1 MSDELPAVAEARMA
15 EIRRSGTWGSALTSD
30 EFAAIRSVGFEP
42 VGQVLGACVYNIGYT
57 GGYNCPGAWGSW
69 GYVPA
74 RTTTQ
79 VSGRGGYGS
88 FGPLVQAMYEAR
100 HKALD
105 RMTAECE
112 ELGGHG
118 VVGVRLTIGAFP
130 AGGLEFK
137 AIGTAI
143 RAPGVPPVSAWAS
156 RGGRPKRPFTSD
168 LSGQDFAK
176 LIMKGWVP
184 AGLALGIS
192 IGSRHDDWLTVGQ
205 TRWGAGNAEVVGYTE
220 LVNDARHDARHA
232 AGTRRHAAR
241 RRGRG
246 DRRHGDAR
254 AGTRVPGAGG
264 PPRPYRGGHHHR
276 HRDRQVQRRGAA
288 AQRTDAGRHVAR
300 PPAPPGR
307 QDPDLGETM
316 TDQGNIATELD
327 AAGVPQD
334 AMRRLAELQPGRPG
348 SIFTSDLSVN
358 EFLLV
363 REAGFRPLGLVLG
376 SSIYH
381 VGLQIGRWG
390 RNQELDVLSQA
401 MYHARELAMSRME
414 AEADALRADGI
425 VGVRLDVEMKEFG
438 ADIAEF
444 IAVGTAVKAEEGA
457 GGGGVDNW
465 RNNKNQPFT
474 SDLSGQDFWTLIRA
488 GYAPLGM
495 VMGSCVYH
503 VAHQRMGAKMGNIGK
518 NVEIEQFTQALYD
531 ARELAMSRMQAEAEA
546 LHAEGIVGVQL
557 RQHSHTWGSHTTEFF
572 AIGTAVRPLRPD
584 HIIERPTMV
593 LTLDA

>member
-1 MSDELPAVAEARMA
+1 
-15 EIRRSGTWGSALTSD
+15 
-30 EFAAIRSVGFEP
+30 
-42 VGQVLGACVYNIGYT
+42 
-57 GGYNCPGAWGSW
+57 
-69 GYVPA
+69 
-74 RTTTQ
+74 
-79 VSGRGGYGS
+79 
-88 FGPLVQAMYEAR
+88 
-100 HKALD
+100 
-105 RMTAECE
+105 
-112 ELGGHG
+112 
-118 VVGVRLTIGAFP
+118 
-130 AGGLEFK
+130 
-137 AIGTAI
+137 
-143 RAPGVPPVSAWAS
+143 
-156 RGGRPKRPFTSD
+156 
-168 LSGQDFAK
+168 
-176 LIMKGWVP
+176 
-184 AGLALGIS
+184 
-192 IGSRHDDWLTVGQ
+192 
-205 TRWGAGNAEVVGYTE
+205 
-220 LVNDARHDARHA
+220 
-232 AGTRRHAAR
+232 
-241 RRGRG
+241 
-246 DRRHGDAR
+246 
-254 AGTRVPGAGG
+254 
-264 PPRPYRGGHHHR
+264 
-276 HRDRQVQRRGAA
+276 
-288 AQRTDAGRHVAR
+288 
-300 PPAPPGR
+300 
-307 QDPDLGETM
+307 M
-316 TDQGNIATELD
+316 TDQGNIATELN

-381 VGLQIGRWG
+381 VGLQVGRWG

-425 VGVRLDVEMKEFG
+425 VGVRLDVELKEFG

-457 GGGGVDNW
+457 GGGGVENW

-503 VAHQRMGAKMGNIGK
+503 IAHQRMGAKMGNIGK

-593 LTLDA
+593 LTLDS